1 MKGIPSCDDM
11 NYWHSLF
18 SDDYAIYEEWVCV
31 CKYIEIRKGELEGSI
46 GDEVDRHMTRVT
58 NQVSVYRTIRIT
70 VDNGQ

>member
-1 MKGIPSCDDM
+1 M
-11 NYWHSLF
+11 
-18 SDDYAIYEEWVCV
+18 CV
-31 CKYIEIRKGELEGSI
+31 CEYIYIEIRKGELEGSI